1 MGIKNCKKCGVEYI
15 ERDNFKWSCRTH
27 QSEHGGDQW
36 WCCGKKDV
44 NHPGCKRS
52 MHESKE
58 DEEDD
63 DENKMFKQVAHSKN
77 QKCMCCKELGHT
89 IQDCRRDPN
98 MKTREDPQ
106 EDLQRIM

>member
-89 IQDCRRDPN
+89 IQECHRDPN
-98 MKTREDPQ
+98 MKTREDHK
-106 EDLQRIM
+106 EELQRIM